1 MAAGV
6 PEGTLI
12 GLCDGQLDDSKHRP
26 TFLTN
31 KVGGRPDWLPDICR
45 PSPRCR
51 CCGAPSVHVVQVYCP
66 LDASPYHRNLH
77 LFACPGPECSGRSES
92 WTVLRSQGLEAPPA
106 ATDWCDGADD
116 WGGGEEQGVPEEAPA
131 GGGGSS
137 SARSNIISTLS
148 RAGGLGRSPGPGGEA
163 AACRQLQRLRLQ
175 EQQAAPV
182 LRSLFISVVEESDL
196 GGEDEELRRARQ
208 LLEEYERREGAAVG
222 GEETYEKPRARHGDA
237 AFSRFLKRISRCP
250 QQILRY
256 CRGGRPLLLSEP
268 PCSPAQTVPA
278 CGACGGS
285 RTFELQLMPALVG
298 LLQAADGGGG
308 QVEFG
313 TVLVYTCTASCW
325 GAGSTGALEEACWVQ
340 QDPDQHLFR

>member
-1 MAAGV
+1 
-6 PEGTLI
+6 
-12 GLCDGQLDDSKHRP
+12 
-26 TFLTN
+26 
-31 KVGGRPDWLPDICR
+31 
-45 PSPRCR
+45 
-51 CCGAPSVHVVQVYCP
+51 
-66 LDASPYHRNLH
+66 
-77 LFACPGPECSGRSES
+77 
-92 WTVLRSQGLEAPPA
+92 
-106 ATDWCDGADD
+106 
-116 WGGGEEQGVPEEAPA
+116 
-131 GGGGSS
+131 GGSS
-137 SARSNIISTLS
+137 RRRWVQLS
-148 RAGGLGRSPGPGGEA
+148 
-163 AACRQLQRLRLQ
+163 Q
-175 EQQAAPV
+175 EQHYYNAEQSRRA
-182 LRSLFISVVEESDL
+182 RTFTWTSVVEESDL

-208 LLEEYERREGAAVG
+208 LLEEYEPARARRLGEPGGGGGGGGG